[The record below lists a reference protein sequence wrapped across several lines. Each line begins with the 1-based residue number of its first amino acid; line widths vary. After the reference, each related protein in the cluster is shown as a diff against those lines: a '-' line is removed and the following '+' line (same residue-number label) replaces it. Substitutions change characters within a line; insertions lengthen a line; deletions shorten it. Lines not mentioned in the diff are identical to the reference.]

1 VALIQNGKI
10 MKISRPEEII
20 ADYRYQIWAVRSG
33 RFFELLSDLHAYPGV
48 HSVHAFGQAAHV
60 AFDKSALSID
70 DLRRYLIHIGH
81 KDVVIEEFNPTIEDC
96 FMELMTTK

>member
-1 VALIQNGKI
+1 
-10 MKISRPEEII
+10 MKISQPEEII
-20 ADYRYQIWAVRSG
+20 ADYRYQLWAVRSG

-60 AFDKSALSID
+60 AFNKSALLMD
-70 DLRRYLIHIGH
+70 DLRRHLIHAGH
-81 KDVVIEEFNPTIEDC
+81 SDVFIEEISPTIEDC